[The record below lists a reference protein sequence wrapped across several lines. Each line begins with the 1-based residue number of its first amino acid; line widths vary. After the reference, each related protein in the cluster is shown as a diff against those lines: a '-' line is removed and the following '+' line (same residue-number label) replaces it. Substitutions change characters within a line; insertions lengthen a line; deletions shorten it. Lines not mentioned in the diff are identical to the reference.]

1 MSTLQAFLGR
11 RAHSATRARDRGQL
25 WGKALNALGI
35 ALVFALL
42 LAGFALRA
50 LMYVR
55 LP

>member
-1 MSTLQAFLGR
+1 MTTFQAFLEQAAQR
-11 RAHSATRARDRGQL
+11 AAESRAHGQFRE
-25 WGKALNALGI
+25 KALNALGI

-42 LAGFALRA
+42 LADLALRA